1 MIPSPERR
9 KLRHREV
16 PQPAQD
22 TGSLTPKPELQP
34 LPSTTSPH
42 KVLWTLGCWLAL
54 ACIDAGSSR
63 RVCRGLS
70 QLLPADL
77 KPEITQRLVNKHYRH
92 FLGIGPGITPNTEL
106 ELTRHRPCS
115 KHLTHIKDSIFITP
129 PRRWV
134 PLLSQV
140 TVREGR
146 KVGRGTT
153 GLGSAPEPSSLF
165 FLSFSH

>member
-1 MIPSPERR
+1 MLSHAQVKAQSKQELHTNHHESMIPSPERR

-92 FLGIGPGITPNTEL
+92 FLGIGPGITPNAEL

-115 KHLTHIKDSIFITP
+115 KHLTHINSVPVGWVLRLSPFL
-129 PRRWV
+129 RRN
-134 PLLSQV
+134 Q
-140 TVREGR
+140 
-146 KVGRGTT
+146 GT
-153 GLGSAPEPSSLF
+153 EN
-165 FLSFSH
+165 